1 MNRIAT
7 KILMALAAVAVPA
20 LAVAGFLG
28 WMLITT
34 VQEVGSDVE
43 EALSTQRRIAQ
54 IRVLME
60 KESGLV
66 FRVPSELDQ
75 AKITEYAGRLG
86 DLAKLLDGEIE
97 ALAANRRVVTPETMK
112 AIADNRAQ
120 AKNTTAKV
128 IEAAKSFSQTVA
140 VELASGPFDSSVTK
154 TSALLD
160 KVTANVDS
168 IAEAARANLRES
180 SVWAWWLAPIGFVA
194 VLIALGLGLWMVR
207 RSVVAPLAG
216 ITDGMGALAGG
227 KFEIDV
233 VGIERKDEI
242 GQMARAVV
250 IFRDAAVD
258 KQRLEKETEASRR
271 LAEDERRSSAE
282 ARTKAAEDQ
291 ALAQARAA
299 EEQATVVRALASGLS
314 AIAAGNLMFRLKDGF
329 SEAYRQIKDDFNA
342 TVGQLHDAIRV
353 IASATREVAT
363 TTAEIS
369 SSTTD
374 LSQRTEE
381 QAASL
386 EQTTSSMQ
394 AIAATVRKN
403 AESAQQANDVAGKTC
418 TVADRGGE
426 IVGRAV
432 GAMARIED
440 SSRKVADIIG
450 VIDEI
455 ARQTNLLALNAAVE
469 AARAGESGRGFA
481 VVAAEVRSLAQRSS
495 QAAKDIKELI
505 TNSSGQVQ
513 EGVQLVNQAG
523 ASLNEIVGS
532 IKQVAEIVSAIASVS
547 VEQSNGIE
555 QVNAALNQ
563 MDEVT
568 QQNSALVEQNA
579 AAAKSLEQQSQA
591 MEEEVRFFQVG
602 DADQSEKQQRA
613 AA

>member
-20 LAVAGFLG
+20 LAVAGVLG

-34 VQEVGSDVE
+34 VQEVGSDLE
-43 EALSTQRRIAQ
+43 EALSTQRRVAQ

-66 FRVPSELDQ
+66 FRLPSELDQ
-75 AKITEYAGRLG
+75 AKIGEHAGRLG
-86 DLAKLLDGEIE
+86 DLAKELDGEIE
-97 ALAANRRVVTPETMK
+97 ALAANRRVVTPEMMK
-112 AIADNRAQ
+112 SIAGNRAQ
-120 AKNTTAKV
+120 AKSTTGKI
-128 IEAAKSFSQTVA
+128 IEAAKSFAQTVA
-140 VELASGPFDSSVTK
+140 VELASGPFEAGMSTTNV
-154 TSALLD
+154 LLD
-160 KVTANVDS
+160 AVSSNVDS
-168 IAEAARANLRES
+168 IAESARENLKQS
-180 SVWAWWLAPIGFVA
+180 SLWAWWLAPVGFMA

-207 RSVVAPLAG
+207 RSVVAPLTG

-227 KFEIDV
+227 KFDIDV
-233 VGIERKDEI
+233 GGIERKDEI

-258 KQRLEKETEASRR
+258 KQRLEQETEASRR
-271 LAEDERRSSAE
+271 LAEDERRMSAE

-291 ALAQARAA
+291 AAAQASAA
-299 EEQATVVRALASGLS
+299 EEQASVVRALASGLN
-314 AIAAGNLMFRLKDGF
+314 AIAGGDLMFRLKDGF
-329 SEAYRQIKDDFNA
+329 SEAYRQIKDDFNS
-342 TVGQLHDAIRV
+342 TVTQLHDAIAV

-363 TTAEIS
+363 TTGEIS

-394 AIAATVRKN
+394 AIAVTVRKN
-403 AESAQQANDVAGKTC
+403 AESAQQASTVAGKTC

-432 GAMARIED
+432 GAMARIEE

-481 VVAAEVRSLAQRSS
+481 VVASEVRSLAQRSS

-505 TNSSGQVQ
+505 TKSSGQVQ

-532 IKQVAEIVSAIASVS
+532 IKEVAEIVSTIAAVS
-547 VEQSNGIE
+547 VEQSNGIAE
-555 QVNAALNQ
+555 VNAALNQ
-563 MDEVT
+563 MDQVT
-568 QQNSALVEQNA
+568 QQNSALVEENA
-579 AAAKSLEQQSQA
+579 AAAKSLERQSQA
-591 MEEEVRFFQVG
+591 MEKEVRFFQV
-602 DADQSEKQQRA
+602 DAANRGETPHRA

>member
-1 MNRIAT
+1 MNRIST
-7 KILMALAAVAVPA
+7 KLLMALAAVAVPA
-20 LAVAGFLG
+20 LAVAGVLG

-43 EALSTQRRIAQ
+43 SALSTQRRVGQ

-66 FRVPSELDQ
+66 FRLPSELDQ
-75 AKITEYAGRLG
+75 AKITEYAGRLAEF
-86 DLAKLLDGEIE
+86 AKLIDSEIE
-97 ALAANRRVVTPETMK
+97 ALAANSRIVTADMMK
-112 AIADNRAQ
+112 SINANRAS
-120 AKNTTAKV
+120 AKNTTVK
-128 IEAAKSFSQTVA
+128 IIDAAKSFSQTVA
-140 VELASGPFDSSVTK
+140 VELASGPFESSMSK
-154 TSALLD
+154 TNVLLD
-160 KVTANVDS
+160 TVSSNVDS
-168 IAEAARANLRES
+168 IAETARENLKQS
-180 SVWAWWLAPIGFVA
+180 SVWAWRLAPIGFTA

-207 RSVVAPLAG
+207 RSVVAPLG
-216 ITDGMGALAGG
+216 DITHGMGALAGG
-227 KFEIDV
+227 KFDIDV
-233 VGIERKDEI
+233 PSIGRKDEI

-258 KQRLEKETEASRR
+258 KQRLERETEESRKQ
-271 LAEDERRSSAE
+271 AEDERRAAAE
-282 ARTKAAEDQ
+282 ARTKAAEDHTLVQ
-291 ALAQARAA
+291 AKAA
-299 EEQATVVRALASGLS
+299 EEQAQVVRSLANGLS
-314 AIAAGNLMFRLKDGF
+314 AIAGGNLTFRLNDGF
-329 SEAYRQIKDDFNA
+329 SDAYRQIKDDFNSTIA
-342 TVGQLHDAIRV
+342 QLHDAISV

-374 LSQRTEE
+374 LSQRTEQ

-386 EQTTSSMQ
+386 EQTTSSMEE
-394 AIAATVRKN
+394 IAVTVRKN
-403 AESAQQANDVAGKTC
+403 AESAQQANQVAGKTC

-481 VVAAEVRSLAQRSS
+481 VVASEVRSLAQRSS

-505 TNSSGQVQ
+505 SNSSGQVQ
-513 EGVQLVNQAG
+513 EGVQLVNQTG
-523 ASLNEIVGS
+523 ASLNEIVAS
-532 IKQVAEIVSAIASVS
+532 IKQVAEIVSAIAAVS
-547 VEQSNGIE
+547 AEQSNGIE

-563 MDEVT
+563 MDQVT

-591 MEEEVRFFQVG
+591 MEGQVRFFQVDSTG
-602 DADQSEKQQRA
+602 ESERPRRA